1 MENANSNEVVNYN
14 KEIDI
19 IDNPNQKSN
28 NCSKRK
34 IIILITSL
42 LIGIII
48 IAATISIQTN
58 CSVEPGKYEEESSV
72 KDKTF
77 SKTEIEI
84 AQHNTVIKL
93 NNIKFPTSQSN
104 DVYNEEHLYNFCN
117 FTYKFFK
124 NLNYKDFSPI
134 GLYGILI
141 NIYMAIS
148 DKEQSELLNNI
159 LGLSNDERIKFYS
172 KIINNNYFENF
183 YGEIKISNGAFYNS
197 DLVKENQSF
206 IEQMTKTYTECYKLS
221 YNKDFNFINEWISK
235 TLKDNKDS
243 FRLNLDDKE
252 DIGILFFSN
261 LYYKQKWNTKFV
273 DSDTY
278 KDIFYID
285 NNNNKEVD
293 FMKHSYHT
301 YDYYDY
307 DKYISFYDYYTNNF
321 LIQYIVPKSIND
333 NILNLVSDKNFIYEY
348 ETNKKNETY
357 ITLNVPKFRIDNEID
372 FVPIME
378 KIGLKKL
385 FNKKY
390 NTLSNPFINRN
401 DYNYYLGI
409 FSQKNQVELNEDGTT
424 IKSMTIASF
433 GPMSVDFEFGGIEV
447 KLNQPFIYI
456 IRDRNRLPLFIGYI
470 KEPNY

>member
-48 IAATISIQTN
+48 IAATISNQTH
-58 CSVEPGKYEEESSV
+58 CLVKPGKYEEESSV

-84 AQHNTVIKL
+84 AEHNTVIKL

-183 YGEIKISNGAFYNS
+183 YGE
-197 DLVKENQSF
+197 
-206 IEQMTKTYTECYKLS
+206 
-221 YNKDFNFINEWISK
+221 
-235 TLKDNKDS
+235 
-243 FRLNLDDKE
+243 
-252 DIGILFFSN
+252 
-261 LYYKQKWNTKFV
+261 
-273 DSDTY
+273 
-278 KDIFYID
+278 
-285 NNNNKEVD
+285 
-293 FMKHSYHT
+293 
-301 YDYYDY
+301 
-307 DKYISFYDYYTNNF
+307 
-321 LIQYIVPKSIND
+321 ND
-333 NILNLVSDKNFIYEY
+333 
-348 ETNKKNETY
+348 
-357 ITLNVPKFRIDNEID
+357 
-372 FVPIME
+372 
-378 KIGLKKL
+378 
-385 FNKKY
+385 
-390 NTLSNPFINRN
+390 
-401 DYNYYLGI
+401 
-409 FSQKNQVELNEDGTT
+409 
-424 IKSMTIASF
+424 
-433 GPMSVDFEFGGIEV
+433 
-447 KLNQPFIYI
+447 
-456 IRDRNRLPLFIGYI
+456 
-470 KEPNY
+470 